1 MEIQRDQESIQTFN
15 DIMSN
20 YGNRN
25 KIRTIMSKTK
35 KKGNDQVLE
44 KPKLTPLI
52 LKNNKKTQVSEPD
65 LGITDL

>member
-1 MEIQRDQESIQTFN
+1 MQIERDRESIKTFN

-25 KIRTIMSKTK
+25 KIRNILSKTK
-35 KKGNDQVLE
+35 KKVADKIVE
-44 KPKLTPLI
+44 KPKLPQII